1 MIDAAGPHP
10 YTSVMASGFVR
21 VAVAAALITMAGA
34 GCAHQAVRSWN
45 AALLPA
51 VATMTSTGGAA
62 VGLPD
67 RSEVT
72 AGQLVIHADF
82 PLAGQH
88 RLVRELDGLRIDVS
102 QELGLPVSDEPVQLY
117 LFENTDRYDAFV
129 ARTYPGFPARRAF
142 FVETDTTLSVFAAWQ
157 DRIAEDLRHET
168 THGYVHAVI
177 PAVPL
182 WLDEGIAEYFET
194 PRNDHGLHRGHVAHL
209 SGRLLEGTWRPDME
223 RLESLT
229 AAGEMSQDH
238 YAEAWCWVHWLLRTT
253 PERRKLVQDYLA
265 DVRRDPNTPPLS
277 IRLRHQLQP
286 TIDAAEA
293 VKAHLDG
300 LATSPPS

>member
-1 MIDAAGPHP
+1 
-10 YTSVMASGFVR
+10 
-21 VAVAAALITMAGA
+21 
-34 GCAHQAVRSWN
+34 
-45 AALLPA
+45 
-51 VATMTSTGGAA
+51 
-62 VGLPD
+62 
-67 RSEVT
+67 
-72 AGQLVIHADF
+72 
-82 PLAGQH
+82 
-88 RLVRELDGLRIDVS
+88 
-102 QELGLPVSDEPVQLY
+102 
-117 LFENTDRYDAFV
+117 
-129 ARTYPGFPARRAF
+129 
-142 FVETDTTLSVFAAWQ
+142 
-157 DRIAEDLRHET
+157 
-168 THGYVHAVI
+168 
-177 PAVPL
+177 
-182 WLDEGIAEYFET
+182 
-194 PRNDHGLHRGHVAHL
+194 VAHL